1 MTPGVEADLPVT
13 NERHQVFPHDAGNDG
28 LQRFGPLVEIVR
40 RQLPVTH
47 AGHHLGPV
55 KVVPLSRISIGF
67 GGGGGEGDQR
77 FGHHREKKNKHP
89 AGKGSGGGGGGRAK
103 VRPVGVLVF
112 TEDGVNVERIP
123 DKTGLCDKIF
133 DRIPDI
139 IDLAKKHKH

>member
-1 MTPGVEADLPVT
+1 MDHVIELMDEMVNTLSETVKSEV
-13 NERHQVFPHDAGNDG
+13 VFGKTVN
-28 LQRFGPLVEIVR
+28 
-40 RQLPVTH
+40 
-47 AGHHLGPV
+47 LGPV

>member
-1 MTPGVEADLPVT
+1 MDHMIELMDEMVNTLSETVKSEV
-13 NERHQVFPHDAGNDG
+13 VFGKAVN
-28 LQRFGPLVEIVR
+28 
-40 RQLPVTH
+40 
-47 AGHHLGPV
+47 LGPV

-89 AGKGSGGGGGGRAK
+89 VGKGSGGGGGGRAK